1 MGRDIAEARKAR
13 GWSQEELGD
22 RAGVSQSVVS
32 FAERGKATV
41 AIHLVNYIRQAL
53 GLELVPEPPQPN
65 EPEASSR
72 RHLQGFG
79 GMSQEE
85 RKRIASMGGKAAH
98 AQGVAH
104 EWTSQ
109 QTRVLG
115 LQNGCR
121 DPERMRELGR
131 MGGSKCKRKRKTR

>member
-1 MGRDIAEARKAR
+1 MGRDIVEARKAR

-53 GLELVPEPPQPN
+53 GLELVPEPPRPN

-79 GMSQEE
+79 GF
-85 RKRIASMGGKAAH
+85 GGFGGEDGPGINH
-98 AQGVAH
+98 PTQ
-104 EWTSQ
+104 
-109 QTRVLG
+109 
-115 LQNGCR
+115 
-121 DPERMRELGR
+121 RELT
-131 MGGSKCKRKRKTR
+131 MCHVP